1 MAAASTV
8 LVCRELR
15 LRQFRNYAELDVTL
29 PRQGVALIGDN
40 GSGKSNLL
48 EAIYYLE
55 IFRSF
60 RGAPDEQLVR
70 FGAETFYVRA
80 RFLDPT
86 TGKTLEV
93 AAAYERR
100 TRKKRVTVG
109 GVEPERLGD
118 AIGQIGIVIF
128 SPSDVA
134 VVAGSP
140 AERRRFMDIALSLN
154 VPGYLQALQRY
165 RQALRQR
172 NTLLRD
178 GAPPALLAAWD
189 HGLVESG
196 ARIMAARGKWV
207 AAHADAFATY
217 YSAISG
223 GPAARLAYRAAS
235 PLPDRPDAS
244 PDDVAEAF
252 RAELA
257 RLAPRERDRGTT
269 LTGPHRDDLG
279 FELVGRDGPRDLREF
294 GSGGQQRTA
303 AIALRLIEAATVRE
317 ARGREPIIL
326 LDDVFAELDPGRAR
340 RILDLLEA
348 EARGQVILTAPKSTD
363 LEPRQG
369 ELERWRVADGTVTS

>member
-15 LRQFRNYAELDVTL
+15 LRQFRNYAELDLVL

-40 GSGKSNLL
+40 GSGKTNLL

-60 RGAPDEQLVR
+60 RGAPDEQLVK
-70 FGAETFYVRA
+70 FGADTFYVRG
-80 RFLDPT
+80 RFQDPAT
-86 TGKTLEV
+86 DRTLEI
-93 AAAYERR
+93 AAAYDRR

-118 AIGQIGIVIF
+118 AIGQIGIVVF

-154 VPGYLQALQRY
+154 APGYLQALQRY
-165 RQALRQR
+165 RQTLRQR

-178 GAPPALLAAWD
+178 GASPSLLAVWD

-196 ARIMAARGKWV
+196 ARVMAARANWA
-207 AAHADAFATY
+207 AAHADAFANY

-223 GPAARLAYRAAS
+223 GPAARLVYRAAA
-235 PLPDRPDAS
+235 PVPPGPDVS
-244 PDDVAEAF
+244 VEDVAQAF

-269 LTGPHRDDLG
+269 LTGPHRDDFG

-303 AIALRLIEAATVRE
+303 AIALRLVEAATVRE

-326 LDDVFAELDPGRAR
+326 LDDVFAELDTGRAR

-348 EARGQVILTAPKSTD
+348 EARGQVILTAPKPTD
-363 LEPRQG
+363 LEPRHG
-369 ELERWRVADGTVTS
+369 ELERWKVADGTVTP